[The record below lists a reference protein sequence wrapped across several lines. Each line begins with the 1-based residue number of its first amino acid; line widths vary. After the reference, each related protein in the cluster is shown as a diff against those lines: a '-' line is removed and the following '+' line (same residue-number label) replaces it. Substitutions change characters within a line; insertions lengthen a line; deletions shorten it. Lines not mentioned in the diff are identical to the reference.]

1 MGFGAFLNLVTCM
14 MSYHYQEQVDI
25 AHIHQWAIEVLLNFK
40 FETLKLIFP
49 ALRFF

>member
-14 MSYHYQEQVDI
+14 MSCHYQEQVEV
-25 AHIHQWAIEVLLNFK
+25 AHVHQCAIEVLLNFK

-49 ALRFF
+49 TLRSF